1 MTKQDEGQK
10 RTDRRRQPE
19 RLRLVVDR
27 ALDLGGGV
35 LLRVYV
41 AGPDPLAEPE
51 NRLPE
56 GGKVGGAVPETNG
69 ELAVEV
75 LAVESV
81 HSVKCG
87 GEQDL
92 ADGVRVRGRLHA
104 DDL

>member
-1 MTKQDEGQK
+1 M
-10 RTDRRRQPE
+10 
-19 RLRLVVDR
+19 VDR

-35 LLRVYV
+35 LLRVYTRGA
-41 AGPDPLAEPE
+41 AGPDPFPEPE
-51 NRLPE
+51 NCLPE

-92 ADGVRVRGRLHA
+92 AYGVRVRGRLHA